1 MKLKFII
8 AALLMAGGT
17 ALAGEGL
24 KTNYYEAAI
33 NSAPDPTINYRKWT
47 TSRDGK
53 VILIREERDL
63 ARNGTW
69 SQIDQIIMVDG
80 KPAIHFLSLEG
91 KRSVIYYPDA
101 HVQVIHADP
110 NGDGLLDRISLLD
123 AKQRTVDIFQADKTG
138 RITPVSDEEL
148 AKWQKQMEDF
158 SEAMKDF

>member
-1 MKLKFII
+1 MRLQVMI
-8 AALLMAGGT
+8 AAVLMVGGV

-24 KTNYYEAAI
+24 KTNYYESAV
-33 NSAPDPTINYRKWT
+33 NSAPNPTINYKKWT

-63 ARNGTW
+63 SRNGKW
-69 SQIDQIIMVDG
+69 AQIDQIIMVDG
-80 KPAIHFLSLEG
+80 KTAIHFLSLEG
-91 KRSVIYYPDA
+91 KRSVIYHPDA
-101 HVQVIHADP
+101 QVQVIHADP

-123 AKQRTVDIFQADKTG
+123 AKQRTVDMFLTDKTG

-148 AKWQKQMEDF
+148 AKWQKQMKDF